1 MKRKY
6 MLTLAGVAVAGL
18 VGCAGSPDS
27 QELSQTA
34 VDYGCGPGGQQALS
48 VQYTFRGD
56 QAVSARVIHM
66 NQVVDMA
73 RVTTGDAGM
82 VGNTFKGGGYTWTT
96 EKFDRDDV
104 DSAAGNMLTVDTP
117 PAVGYAPPPPA
128 YGAPATGYPAH
139 PPAATYGAA
148 QGAYAAQP
156 GAAHG
161 AVAHGGVAPVQP
173 GTVGTVLL
181 RDCRPT

>member
-6 MLTLAGVAVAGL
+6 MLALAGVAVAGL

-27 QELSQTA
+27 QELAQTT
-34 VDYGCGPGGQQALS
+34 VDYGCGPGGGQALR

-56 QAVSARVIHM
+56 DAVAARVVHA
-66 NQVVDMA
+66 NQVVDMT

-104 DSAAGNMLTVDTP
+104 EDVAGTMLTVDTP
-117 PAVGYAPPPPA
+117 AAPAYVAPAPA
-128 YGAPATGYPAH
+128 YGAPAAGYPAQ
-139 PPAATYGAA
+139 PPAATYGAPH
-148 QGAYAAQP
+148 GAYPAQP
-156 GAAHG
+156 GVPHG
-161 AVAHGGVAPVQP
+161 AVAHGAAPVQP
-173 GTVGTVLL
+173 GTVGTVLA

>member
-27 QELSQTA
+27 QELTQKT
-34 VDYGCGPGGQQALS
+34 VDYGCGPGGGQALS

-56 QAVSARVIHM
+56 DAVGARVVHA
-66 NQVVDMA
+66 NQVIDMT

-82 VGNTFKGGGYTWTT
+82 VGNTFRGGGYTWTT
-96 EKFDRDDV
+96 EKFDHDNV
-104 DSAAGNMLTVDTP
+104 DNVAGNMLTVDTP
-117 PAVGYAPPPPA
+117 AAPAYVTPAPA
-128 YGAPATGYPAH
+128 YGAPAAGYPAQ

-148 QGAYAAQP
+148 HGAYAAQP
-156 GAAHG
+156 GMPQG
-161 AVAHGGVAPVQP
+161 AVAHGAAPVQP
-173 GTVGTVLL
+173 GMVGTVLA